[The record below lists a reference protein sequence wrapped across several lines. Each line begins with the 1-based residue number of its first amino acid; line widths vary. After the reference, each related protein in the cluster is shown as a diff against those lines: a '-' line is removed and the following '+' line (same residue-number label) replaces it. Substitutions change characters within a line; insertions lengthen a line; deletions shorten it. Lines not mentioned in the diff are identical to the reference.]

1 MKTKLM
7 GMMWLA
13 LAAACGGAVQ
23 EEEALG
29 EQSPALVQ
37 QAPDEE
43 SIAGGG
49 PCGTNYCNKGTFCCN
64 SACGVCAP
72 VGGGCLD
79 VMCDN

>member
-1 MKTKLM
+1 MKKMLM
-7 GMMWLA
+7 GMMGLA
-13 LAAACGGAVQ
+13 LVACGGAVQ
-23 EEEALG
+23 EQEPLG

-43 SIAGGG
+43 SLAGGG

-64 SACGVCAP
+64 PGCGVCAP

-79 VMCDN
+79 VMCDK